1 MIPLSGLS
9 EASTN
14 VVERMPVAKWDFEG
28 AESATIR
35 KNDCAVV
42 AEPRHGKCLK
52 LVSSASRATVKTTAK
67 LPDVASPKDPYTLMV
82 WLKPEKT
89 MISDE
94 SVEMARLGGR
104 RMTKFASAMHD
115 GKWHHLA
122 VTYDPARLGREYA
135 VYLDWPDETSPW
147 RFMSFYDKDAGASKC
162 ILPFSFKDGNAVFG
176 GKVGMSLLSVGFVGM
191 VDDVA
196 VYDCALTDE
205 GVYNNAQERAID
217 GSEWQD
223 MSRMSLGREAT
234 RASFAP
240 FADEKSALE
249 ILPWKSDRQIALDSD
264 SDWKFKWS
272 KDPASRPVGF
282 EKSGY
287 DVSGWETIKVPSS
300 WQAYGSNGKGGWGKA
315 LYTNAIFPFVCNPP
329 RVMDEPPKHFS
340 NYDAR
345 NPVGSYRRDFN
356 VPKEWTRDRVFL
368 KFDGVD
374 SFYYLW
380 VNGRY
385 VGFTKDSR
393 TAAEYDVTEFVKPG
407 RNTVALEVYRY
418 SDGSYFEDQ
427 DMFRLSGIFRSV
439 WLVRRPSLRIRDF
452 FVTSK
457 PKTEGDYASDW
468 TLSVESECKMESG
481 KCNDVVVKA
490 TLYDM
495 GGNVVKTGNLNE
507 RQERGNDDFSI
518 LHSTFFTLHSPRLW
532 SPETPNCYKLVLA
545 LRRGGKTL
553 ECVSTLFG
561 FRESRIANGRYYL
574 NGQKVKLHGANRH
587 ETDPMFGHFCPHERQ
602 EEDVR
607 LLKRANCNIVR
618 NSHYPQDDYWYYLCD
633 LNGIALMDEA
643 NVETHGYSWGGSN
656 SRGGS
661 DPNFRAQMVWR
672 NLNMVERNKNHP
684 SILFWSLGNES
695 GRGDN
700 FKAANKAVHERDRTR
715 PTHYEGDSSN
725 ADVDSYMYPDV
736 NHVWWQARNKDAKRP
751 FYICEYAHNMVNAMG
766 NLKDYQD
773 AIDSSDVV
781 IGGTIWDWVDQG
793 LYKSSKLKGESGKPE
808 ERMIIAYGGDF
819 GDNPNSGQF
828 VMNGCILSDRQLE
841 PGYWEIKHVF
851 QPVSV
856 QADSDGRHVRV
867 VNKQFFRGLDV
878 YDATWTTL
886 VNGNPV
892 ASGKLDLDG
901 VGPRGEKVVP
911 LPQEALSATAP
922 GKAVSVRYAF
932 ACREKD
938 GYLEK
943 GYVIADDQV
952 DLPNAE
958 RAASFAI
965 PDGEVVHLKMDDKLS
980 FEAGPS
986 KIVFDLKA
994 GVLASY
1000 KVNGVERLLRPM
1012 TLDAYRAPSSNE
1024 VGPAERWSIN
1034 GWREFAS
1041 RAVSLGEVK
1050 DFRNY
1055 VEFALET
1062 DYAGARREEL
1072 LDYGRAGGRL
1082 EAKDDSYNQSAM
1094 PTFRS
1099 IQVWRVYA
1107 DGTLTCQSEI
1117 RPQSTVRRVL
1127 PRIGYRF
1134 VLPLDFGSVRWFGRG
1149 PFENY
1154 RDRKSGAFR
1163 GVWTMTLADF
1173 VMPYARPEDANAFEE
1188 TDAVTL
1194 YGENGVMGF
1203 ATLGAPFAFAAI
1215 PYSPKEIIDASH
1227 PSELPKPSKVEFGIF
1242 AETRG
1247 LGGASCGPG
1256 PLKCD
1261 IIATDRNYRLDF
1273 ALSPHPVT
1281 TALSVPPAELPPAP
1295 PLPPYAATVF
1305 GRYKLHSVT
1314 SEQGGRERA
1323 SNAFDGDP
1331 DTFWHTQYGAG
1342 EPDYPHAIACDYG
1355 EVKALKGV
1363 LVVPRQ
1369 DMSHGRV
1376 RGYKIETSEDGKR
1389 WTEVVSGEL
1398 RDSEEPT
1405 EIAFESLAKAR
1416 YMKFTA
1422 LSPQRRGEKWASM
1435 SELQPVLK

>member
-1 MIPLSGLS
+1 MEKMPLCGAILVATMIPLLGLS
-9 EASTN
+9 AASTN
-14 VVERMPVAKWDFEG
+14 F
-28 AESATIR
+28 
-35 KNDCAVV
+35 
-42 AEPRHGKCLK
+42 
-52 LVSSASRATVKTTAK
+52 
-67 LPDVASPKDPYTLMV
+67 
-82 WLKPEKT
+82 
-89 MISDE
+89 
-94 SVEMARLGGR
+94 VEM
-104 RMTKFASAMHD
+104 T
-115 GKWHHLA
+115 
-122 VTYDPARLGREYA
+122 
-135 VYLDWPDETSPW
+135 DWKACNKTGDRS
-147 RFMSFYDKDAGASKC
+147 
-162 ILPFSFKDGNAVFG
+162 IDGN
-176 GKVGMSLLSVGFVGM
+176 
-191 VDDVA
+191 
-196 VYDCALTDE
+196 
-205 GVYNNAQERAID
+205 
-217 GSEWQD
+217 EWQN

-249 ILPWKSDRQIALDSD
+249 ILPWKSDRQITLDSD
-264 SDWKFKWS
+264 GEWKFNWS
-272 KDPASRPVGF
+272 KDPSSRPVGF
-282 EKSGY
+282 EKPDY
-287 DVSGWETIKVPSS
+287 DVSGWETIKVPCS
-300 WQAYGSNGKGGWGKA
+300 WQAYGANGKGGWGKA
-315 LYTNAIFPFVCNPP
+315 LYTNATFPFACNPP
-329 RVMDEPPKHFS
+329 RVMDEPPKHFT

-345 NPVGSYRRDFN
+345 NPVGSYRRDFE
-356 VPKEWTRDRVFL
+356 VPKDWKDDRVFL

-380 VNGRY
+380 VNGQY

-393 TAAEYDVTEFVKPG
+393 CAAEYDVTEFVRPG

-439 WLVRRPSLRIRDF
+439 WIVRRPQLRIRDF
-452 FVTSK
+452 FATAK
-457 PKTEGDYASDW
+457 PKAESDYAGNW
-468 TLSVESECKMESG
+468 ALSVEC
-481 KCNDVVVKA
+481 DVVDAVRSA
-490 TLYDM
+490 SAPYQVAASLYDM
-495 GGNVVKTGNLNE
+495 EGNKVALNKSGE
-507 RQERGNDDFSI
+507 RRENNGKDSTTFHFTFS
-518 LHSTFFTLHSPRLW
+518 TLHSPRLW

-545 LRRGGKTL
+545 LKEGNGERGTGSERTL

-561 FRESRIANGRYYL
+561 FRESRIVNGRYCL

-587 ETDPMFGHFCPHERQ
+587 ETDPMFGHFCPRERQ

-607 LLKRANCNIVR
+607 LLKRANCNMVR

-661 DPNFRAQMVWR
+661 DPNFRAQAVWR

-700 FKAANKAVHERDRTR
+700 FKAANAAVHARDRTR
-715 PTHYEGDSSN
+715 PTHYEGDCSN
-725 ADVDSYMYPDV
+725 ADVDSYMYPSVD
-736 NHVWWQARNKDAKRP
+736 HVWWQARNAGAKRP

-793 LYKSSKLKGESGKPE
+793 LYKSLKFEVESGKFE
-808 ERMIIAYGGDF
+808 DRMIVAYGGDF

-828 VMNGCILSDRQLE
+828 VMNGCILSDRRLE

-856 QADSDGRHVRV
+856 LAESDGRHVRV

-878 YDATWTTL
+878 YDATCTTL
-886 VNGNPV
+886 VNGKPV
-892 ASGKLDLDG
+892 VSVKIDLDG
-901 VGPRGEKVVP
+901 VGPRGERV
-911 LPQEALSATAP
+911 LPIPDGALSSVEP
-922 GKAVSVRYAF
+922 GKAVSVRYTF
-932 ACREKD
+932 ACRKND

-943 GYVIADDQV
+943 GYVIADDQI
-952 DLPNAE
+952 DLPNAA
-958 RAASFAI
+958 RAVPFAV
-965 PDGEVVHLKMDDKLS
+965 PDGEVAHRKEGDKLS

-986 KIVFDLKA
+986 KAVFDLKA

-1034 GWREFAS
+1034 GWREFVS
-1041 RAVSLGEVK
+1041 RAVHVGEVK
-1050 DFRNY
+1050 DLRKY
-1055 VEFALET
+1055 VEFTLET

-1082 EAKDDSYNQSAM
+1082 EAKDDTYSRATM

-1099 IQVWRVYA
+1099 VQLWRVHA

-1117 RPQSTVRRVL
+1117 RPQSAIRRVL

-1134 VLPLDFGSVRWFGRG
+1134 VLPLEFGSVRWFGRG

-1154 RDRKSGAFR
+1154 GDRKSGAFR
-1163 GVWTMTLADF
+1163 GLWHTTLADF
-1173 VMPYARPEDANAFEE
+1173 VMPYARPEDANNFEE

-1194 YGENGVMGF
+1194 YGENGAIGF
-1203 ATLGAPFAFAAI
+1203 ATLGAPFAFSAI
-1215 PYSPKEIIDASH
+1215 PYSPKEIVDASH
-1227 PSELPKPSKVEFGIF
+1227 PTELPKPAKVEFGIF

-1256 PLKCD
+1256 PLARD

-1273 ALSPHPVT
+1273 ALTPHPAE
-1281 TALSVPPAELPPAP
+1281 TALSVPSVELPPALPMP
-1295 PLPPYAATVF
+1295 PCATNVL
-1305 GRYKLHSVT
+1305 GRHKLHSVT

-1331 DTFWHTQYGAG
+1331 DTFWHTKYGAG
-1342 EPDYPHAIACDYG
+1342 ELDYPHAIACDYG
-1355 EVKALKGV
+1355 EVKTLKGV

-1369 DMSHGRV
+1369 DMAHGRV
-1376 RGYKIETSEDGKR
+1376 RGYRIETSEDGKR
-1389 WTEVVSGEL
+1389 WTEAKAGEL
-1398 RDSEEPT
+1398 RDTDEPT
-1405 EIAFESLAKAR
+1405 EIIFDRPAKAR

-1422 LSPQRRGEKWASM
+1422 LSPQHQGEKWASM
-1435 SELQPVLK
+1435 AELQPSF